1 MFVLLTFKFLILST
15 FFSPG
20 PFFRSHPHP
29 LFFLA
34 HLGRERIAEVLGL
47 EDLADLYLAV
57 FGMRVR
63 AAPDPFDR
71 LFLRL
76 HLPDP
81 EARDQLFGLG
91 NRAVDYGP
99 FAAGKPDPRTFG
111 SRLQ

>member
-57 FGMRVR
+57 FAIGMG
-63 AAPDPFDR
+63 AAPVPFDR
-71 LFLRL
+71 LFRRL
-76 HLPDP
+76 LLIPP

-91 NRAVDYGP
+91 KRAVDYGP
-99 FAAGKPDPRTFG
+99 
-111 SRLQ
+111 